1 MIAPWL
7 LCYNDSM
14 AEASANIP
22 PVTPPA
28 PPALTPQEAAAAAE
42 ALRQQRRIVIIGS
55 IIVVLIVL
63 FVLAA
68 GWFLLQPSTP
78 TDKIRDMFLIF
89 MALESLIIGAALVV
103 LIVQIASLIN
113 LLNNEIKPVLE
124 ATNETIATLRGTT
137 QFLSENLVEPV
148 MKLNSYVAGLQKMLD
163 IFNLKK

>member
-1 MIAPWL
+1 M
-7 LCYNDSM
+7 
-14 AEASANIP
+14 
-22 PVTPPA
+22 
-28 PPALTPQEAAAAAE
+28 
-42 ALRQQRRIVIIGS
+42 
-55 IIVVLIVL
+55 IVVGVATVAILI
-63 FVLAA
+63 FIIAA

-78 TDKIRDMFLIF
+78 TDKWRDMFLIF

-103 LIVQIASLIN
+103 LIVQIAMLIN

-148 MKLNSYVAGLQKMLD
+148 IKLNSYIAGLQKMLG

>member
-1 MIAPWL
+1 MGEFV

-14 AEASANIP
+14 AEAPVHPVPASP
-22 PVTPPA
+22 PPSPEQLAAQAEAQRKQRLIVTA
-28 PPALTPQEAAAAAE
+28 SVAGVIVVVIAILVIGYALTLNPSLTQN
-42 ALRQQRRIVIIGS
+42 LRDI
-55 IIVVLIVL
+55 
-63 FVLAA
+63 
-68 GWFLLQPSTP
+68 
-78 TDKIRDMFLIF
+78 FLIF

-103 LIVQIASLIN
+103 LIIQIASLIN

-148 MKLNSYVAGLQKMLD
+148 MKINSYVAGLQKMLD